1 MRRLLKALPFVAV
14 LLSLLGVSSEALAAC
29 PGGLAPP
36 GLPFNCTPS
45 VANPQPNDLIF
56 GGSTTGAQ
64 NGQSIRWTWS
74 QLLAAIPLPTN
85 GLSNALP
92 SSEIFVGNA
101 GNIATA
107 AFVSGDCTITNAG
120 VLTCTEINGKTVTLA
135 NSFTTSGGALTLTVG
150 GTTNVTL
157 PASGELLAV
166 IPNCLTG
173 VTLSND
179 GGTPNSKLDTAAGV
193 AADSTNAQMIT
204 IGAFVKSTAGAWTSG
219 TGNNGMGN
227 GLTIANSTWYHVCLA
242 YNGGTPDEWFDT
254 SASCANKPS
263 GVSGALFRRIGSFKT
278 DSSAHIIAF
287 AQTGDRFDLASPV
300 AELSAAPGVT
310 TAVTQTLSAVP
321 TGVVVTAIL
330 SGTLGDATNSNTV
343 LYLSSLAQ
351 TDVAAANPAVTAI
364 TGSAAATTSAGS
376 YTDSTIV
383 TNTSAQ
389 IRSRVSSTTVFI
401 HINTNGWIDSRG
413 K

>member
-120 VLTCTEINGKTVTLA
+120 VLTCTKINGKTVTLA

-204 IGAFVKSTAGAWTSG
+204 IGAFVKSTAGA
-219 TGNNGMGN
+219 
-227 GLTIANSTWYHVCLA
+227 LEA
-242 YNGGTPDEWFDT
+242 
-254 SASCANKPS
+254 
-263 GVSGALFRRIGSFKT
+263 
-278 DSSAHIIAF
+278 
-287 AQTGDRFDLASPV
+287 
-300 AELSAAPGVT
+300 
-310 TAVTQTLSAVP
+310 
-321 TGVVVTAIL
+321 
-330 SGTLGDATNSNTV
+330 
-343 LYLSSLAQ
+343 
-351 TDVAAANPAVTAI
+351 
-364 TGSAAATTSAGS
+364 
-376 YTDSTIV
+376 
-383 TNTSAQ
+383 
-389 IRSRVSSTTVFI
+389 
-401 HINTNGWIDSRG
+401 
-413 K
+413 